1 MRKSIITVCFMVLG
15 NICMSQADSV
25 RLVPII
31 KAAADSMT
39 NAFLKKDFTTFAHFN
54 NTRLLDMLGGESGFV
69 EFLEKQIEL
78 LKDVNFKEMK
88 TGRIIRVLAFNG
100 THQCII
106 EQQSELSMEGMV
118 ISSVSHLVGLSADGG
133 VNWRFADAN
142 NGTKEEFASIM
153 PELSPAMIIPKK
165 KQEMGKSLAEL
176 LKDYK
181 TEYLP

>member
-1 MRKSIITVCFMVLG
+1 MRKSIITICFIILG
-15 NICMSQADSV
+15 NVCMSQADSV
-25 RLVPII
+25 RLVPVI

-39 NAFLKKDFTTFAHFN
+39 NAFLKKDFTSFAHFN
-54 NTRLLDMLGGESGFV
+54 NTRLLDMLGGETGFV

-78 LKDVNFKEMK
+78 LKDVNFTEMK

-106 EQQSELSMEGMV
+106 EQQSELSMDGMV

-165 KQEMGKSLAEL
+165 KQEMGKSLVEL
-176 LKDYK
+176 LKNYK